1 MRIFKLLQNSLNT
14 NMFWVFSQDLLV
26 LIREVI
32 PGTRSVVLDHNR
44 VWNSD
49 VKNPLKVFVLMP

>member
-1 MRIFKLLQNSLNT
+1 
-14 NMFWVFSQDLLV
+14 MFWVFSQDLLV

-49 VKNPLKVFVLMP
+49 IKNPLKVFVLMP